1 MQLRR
6 VPSIAEAMKTQH
18 VKAVGTAY
26 HINSA
31 KIIFLDD

>member
-18 VKAVGTAY
+18 VKVVGAVY
-26 HINSA
+26 HIDSG
-31 KIIFLDD
+31 KITFLDD

>member
-18 VKAVGTAY
+18 VKAVGAVY
-26 HINSA
+26 HVNSA
-31 KIIFLDD
+31 KINFLDD